1 MSSDFLFELGTE
13 ELPPKALLGLSE
25 ALTSGL
31 LKGFES
37 ANLAFDEVSS
47 FAAPRRLAVLVRNL
61 DVKAPDNEVINWG
74 PPTKVAFDGSGSP
87 TKAAQAFATKNN
99 LTLAELADN
108 VEHDGKQEKLCVRK
122 IEEGRATASLLSD
135 LINAAL
141 LGLPI
146 AKRMS
151 WGSSK
156 ELFVRPVQWAVLLFD
171 GKTCEESILGITS
184 SNVSQGHRF
193 HGSGDITIKTP
204 LSYEQQLKDNFVI
217 ACFADRRA
225 IIREGVASLAKTI
238 NGCAVLDESL
248 LDEVSALNEWPVPL
262 MGHFEEH
269 FLEVPS
275 EALISS
281 MKEHQKYFH
290 LIDDNDQLLPAFITV
305 ANIESSNPSQVIAGN
320 ERVIR
325 PRLADAAFFYRNDR
339 LVSLEQRRETLKKV
353 VFQDKLGS
361 VFDKTVRVSSLC
373 SQLASFTGADA
384 AFARR
389 AGELCKSD
397 LVTDMVGEFADLQG
411 VMGRYYAVHD
421 GEQMDVAEALL
432 EQYLPRFSGDKI
444 PTNNVGMTLSLADKL
459 DTLVGIFSIGQPPSG
474 SRDPFALRRASLGIL
489 RIILDR
495 KINIDLTEA
504 ISLAAANFDLDAP
517 SLDKTCKQVLTY
529 VLERFRSWYR
539 DQGVSAE
546 VFLSVSTLGFTNP
559 LDIDARI
566 KAVAQFCLLPEADAL
581 SSANKRVSNIL
592 AKQLGTRMPEPLAQ
606 ALLLESAEKSLARTI
621 IALED
626 SCKPLLA
633 SRDYNTL
640 LQDLSSLRAPV
651 DHFFD
656 EVMVMSEDSALR
668 ENRLSLLKRLRD
680 LFLNV
685 ADISQLVT
693 GK

>member
-1 MSSDFLFELGTE
+1 M
-13 ELPPKALLGLSE
+13 
-25 ALTSGL
+25 
-31 LKGFES
+31 
-37 ANLAFDEVSS
+37 
-47 FAAPRRLAVLVRNL
+47 
-61 DVKAPDNEVINWG
+61 
-74 PPTKVAFDGSGSP
+74 
-87 TKAAQAFATKNN
+87 
-99 LTLAELADN
+99 
-108 VEHDGKQEKLCVRK
+108 
-122 IEEGRATASLLSD
+122 GR
-135 LINAAL
+135 
-141 LGLPI
+141 
-146 AKRMS
+146 
-151 WGSSK
+151 
-156 ELFVRPVQWAVLLFD
+156 
-171 GKTCEESILGITS
+171 
-184 SNVSQGHRF
+184 
-193 HGSGDITIKTP
+193 
-204 LSYEQQLKDNFVI
+204 
-217 ACFADRRA
+217 
-225 IIREGVASLAKTI
+225 
-238 NGCAVLDESL
+238 AVLDDAL

-373 SQLASFTGADA
+373 SQLACFTGADA

-421 GEQMDVAEALL
+421 GEQTDVAEALL